1 MSFAFEVIFV
11 KMYSLA
17 VLLFEREKK
26 LVVKQEQDGRFFL
39 TKGQKDLIRR
49 RRITLNSLHSLF
61 LFDFQTRLFFF
72 FIRVVSQSSN

>member
-1 MSFAFEVIFV
+1 MSFAFGVIFV

-49 RRITLNSLHSLF
+49 RITQLSSFVIPFRLPNSSL
-61 LFDFQTRLFFF
+61 LLY
-72 FIRVVSQSSN
+72 

>member
-1 MSFAFEVIFV
+1 MSFAFEVVFV

-39 TKGQKDLIRR
+39 MKGQKDLIRR
-49 RRITLNSLHSLF
+49 RITQLSSFVIPFRLPNSSL
-61 LFDFQTRLFFF
+61 LLY
-72 FIRVVSQSSN
+72 

>member
-49 RRITLNSLHSLF
+49 RITQLSSFVIPFRLPNSSL
-61 LFDFQTRLFFF
+61 LLY
-72 FIRVVSQSSN
+72 